1 MILAMELPL
10 VRKNS
15 GKVIDMFILATADAC
30 NDYALANILSLTQTA
45 FDIICIAVPIILIIS
60 LILTLIK
67 VITDP
72 DQKHFIRKLISQIA
86 GAIIIFF
93 LPTVVNL
100 IMAWL
105 PSSDGFD
112 IADCWQAAREAKSDV
127 TILPE
132 DK

>member
-1 MILAMELPL
+1 
-10 VRKNS
+10 
-15 GKVIDMFILATADAC
+15 MFILATADAC
-30 NDYALANILSLTQTA
+30 SDYALANILSLTQTA

-60 LILTLIK
+60 LVLTLIK